1 MVAAV
6 KKRAACTLLTL
17 GQVLPLEEIIRC
29 RFLREGGGGGVSK
42 IDVAV
47 GDTTAYAVWVAG
59 EKAVGPM
66 DYTPGAMRNARKD
79 GFQVIDRSPMSQGTR
94 AHQVVAYIVF
104 DSTLVMLCDSPSLY
118 LHEEETTRF
127 ICSIPIVFDVTNVL
141 SGRVGEY
148 IVMARRKGE
157 HWYVGGLTSW
167 QERTAKIDLAFLG
180 EGVREAT
187 VFRDGAN
194 SGLVGEDYALERRE
208 VTRDTELR
216 IPMLGGGGFAVS
228 LSRK

>member
-1 MVAAV
+1 
-6 KKRAACTLLTL
+6 
-17 GQVLPLEEIIRC
+17 
-29 RFLREGGGGGVSK
+29 
-42 IDVAV
+42 
-47 GDTTAYAVWVAG
+47 
-59 EKAVGPM
+59 M

-157 HWYVGGLTSW
+157 HWYVGEPPKSISHFSAKGCGKPQFSVTVRTVASW
-167 QERTAKIDLAFLG
+167 VKT
-180 EGVREAT
+180 
-187 VFRDGAN
+187 
-194 SGLVGEDYALERRE
+194 
-208 VTRDTELR
+208 
-216 IPMLGGGGFAVS
+216 MLWSAV
-228 LSRK
+228 K

>member
-29 RFLREGGGGGVSK
+29 RILREGGAK

-79 GFQVIDRSPMSQGTR
+79 GFRVIDKSPMSQDTR

-104 DSTLVMLCDSPSLY
+104 DSPLVMLCDSPSLY

-148 IVMARRKGE
+148 IVIARRKGE
-157 HWYVGGLTSW
+157 HWYVSGL
-167 QERTAKIDLAFLG
+167 
-180 EGVREAT
+180 T